1 MKYNPVDVIKPKLYK
16 DVFPYEEIPKVKF
29 NNIQLPMNIP
39 DSIWITDTTFRDGQ
53 QSMTSMD
60 SQQMVKLFDFLHE
73 LDNESGIIKQTE
85 FFLYSQKDRK
95 AVEECLYE
103 LPAGLLNVA
112 EEPVECAL
120 RELKEETGIEV
131 SKLEQIYKFVSKD
144 TKYYGYLCKTNCDKD
159 SVTLQEGETIS
170 YLWLTKE
177 EFFKFI
183 ESSKYIK
190 SHKERII
197 KYLDTIR

>member
-73 LDNESGIIKQTE
+73 LDN
-85 FFLYSQKDRK
+85 
-95 AVEECLYE
+95 
-103 LPAGLLNVA
+103 
-112 EEPVECAL
+112 
-120 RELKEETGIEV
+120 
-131 SKLEQIYKFVSKD
+131 QIA
-144 TKYYGYLCKTNCDKD
+144 
-159 SVTLQEGETIS
+159 
-170 YLWLTKE
+170 
-177 EFFKFI
+177 
-183 ESSKYIK
+183 
-190 SHKERII
+190 
-197 KYLDTIR
+197 